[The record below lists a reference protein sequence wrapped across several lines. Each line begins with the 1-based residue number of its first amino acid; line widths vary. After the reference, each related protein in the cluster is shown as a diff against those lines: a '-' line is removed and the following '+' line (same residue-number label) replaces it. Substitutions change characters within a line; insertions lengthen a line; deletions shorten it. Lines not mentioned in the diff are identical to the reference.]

1 MKYLIASAFAAL
13 SLSAATT
20 FAIAEDQPSTDQT
33 RHTFGDEGKLPP
45 SGAVSGR
52 VPDMGA
58 GTGTS
63 TGTEGRHRMGDE
75 GKLPATNSMS
85 NQTPKMTGPKS
96 PDAPDK

>member
-1 MKYLIASAFAAL
+1 MKYFIATAAVAL
-13 SLSAATT
+13 LFSIATSPL
-20 FAIAEDQPSTDQT
+20 IAEDQSSDPT
-33 RHTFGDEGKLPP
+33 RHTMGDSGKLPA

-63 TGTEGRHRMGDE
+63 TGTEGSSKRMGDE

-85 NQTPKMTGPKS
+85 NEVPKMTS
-96 PDAPDK
+96 PSGTDK